1 MAGVLAVPDP
11 AGEVTDV
18 TTDIPRTGLLL
29 RVIPPSVYVGRA
41 RVMVQRAFL
50 TNRRTW
56 LALFSGFFEPVFYLF
71 ALGVGFGHLVSTVT
85 GPGGTPISY
94 TAFVAPALL
103 ASSAMNGAVFDATFN
118 IFHKLKY
125 TKLYDSI
132 LATPL
137 GPVDVAVGE
146 ISWALLRGGLYS
158 AAFLTVMAAMGL
170 ITTPWG
176 LLTFP
181 AALLISLA
189 FASVGMAAT
198 TVMRSWQDFDL
209 VNLVIL
215 PMFFFST
222 TFYPITVY
230 PQWLRIVVQ
239 CFPLYHG
246 VVLMRSLTTGHVA
259 LSLLWHALYFVVMVA
274 VGGFLAGRRLR
285 ILLLK

>member
-1 MAGVLAVPDP
+1 MTARTAVPP
-11 AGEVTDV
+11 
-18 TTDIPRTGLLL
+18 IPRTGLLL
-29 RVIPPSVYVGRA
+29 RVVPTAVYAGRA
-41 RVMVQRAFL
+41 RTMVQRAL
-50 TNRRTW
+50 LANRRTW
-56 LALFSGFFEPVFYLF
+56 PAILSGFFEPLFYLL
-71 ALGVGFGHLVSTVT
+71 ALGVGFGRLVNHVT
-85 GPGGTPISY
+85 GPGGAAISY

-132 LATPL
+132 LATPM
-137 GPVDVAVGE
+137 GPVDVALGE
-146 ISWALLRGGLYS
+146 ISWAVLRGGLYS

-176 LLTFP
+176 LLAFP

-189 FASVGMAAT
+189 FASIGMAAST
-198 TVMRSWQDFDL
+198 FMRSWQDFDL
-209 VNLVIL
+209 VNLVVL

-230 PQWLRIVVQ
+230 PQWLRVVVE

-246 VVLMRSLTTGHVA
+246 IELMRSLSTGYVGLGLLGHV
-259 LSLLWHALYFVVMVA
+259 LYFAVMTA
-274 VGGFLAGRRLR
+274 VGAFLAGRRLR
-285 ILLLK
+285 VLLLK

>member
-1 MAGVLAVPDP
+1 MTTTRTAVPP
-11 AGEVTDV
+11 
-18 TTDIPRTGLLL
+18 IPRTGLLL
-29 RVIPPSVYVGRA
+29 RIIPTSIYVGRA
-41 RVMVQRAFL
+41 RVLVQRALL

-56 LALFSGFFEPVFYLF
+56 LAVFSGFFEPVFYLF
-71 ALGVGFGHLVSTVT
+71 ALGVGFGRLVSHVT
-85 GPGGTPISY
+85 GPGGGTITY

-125 TKLYDSI
+125 VKLYDSM

-137 GPVDVAVGE
+137 GPVDIAIGE
-146 ISWALLRGGLYS
+146 ISWALLRGALYS
-158 AAFLTVMAAMGL
+158 AGFLVVMAAMGL

-189 FASVGMAAT
+189 FACVGMAVT
-198 TVMRSWQDFDL
+198 TFMRSWQDFDL

-230 PQWLRIVVQ
+230 PEWLRVVVQ

-246 VVLMRSLTTGHVA
+246 VEMMRSLTTGYVDIG
-259 LSLLWHALYFVVMVA
+259 LLWHVLYFAVMIV

-285 ILLLK
+285 TLLLK

>member
-1 MAGVLAVPDP
+1 MTTATVPR
-11 AGEVTDV
+11 G
-18 TTDIPRTGLLL
+18 GLLL
-29 RVIPPSVYVGRA
+29 RVLPTGLYVGRA
-41 RVMVQRAFL
+41 RVLVQRAL
-50 TNRRTW
+50 LANRRTW
-56 LALFSGFFEPVFYLF
+56 LAVLSGFFEPVFYLF
-71 ALGVGFGHLVSTVT
+71 ALGVGFGKLVEHVT
-85 GPGGTPISY
+85 GPGGASVTY

-125 TKLYDSI
+125 VKLYDSM

-137 GPVDVAVGE
+137 GPVDVAIGE
-146 ISWALLRGGLYS
+146 ISWAVLRGGLY
-158 AAFLTVMAAMGL
+158 AAGFLAVMAAMGL

-176 LLTFP
+176 LLALP

-189 FASVGMAAT
+189 FASVGMAVS
-198 TVMRSWQDFDL
+198 TVLRSWQDFDL
-209 VNLVIL
+209 VNLVVL

-230 PQWLRIVVQ
+230 PGWLRTVVE

-246 VVLMRSLTTGHVA
+246 IEMMRSLTTGVVDIG
-259 LSLLWHALYFVVMVA
+259 LLAHASYFVAMIA
-274 VGGFLAGRRLR
+274 VGGFFAGRRLR